1 MTPHDA
7 IDRACAEVGIVPPPS
22 YQEGRWT
29 KTDTLEGK
37 SGKGD
42 GRIIVDEG
50 RVTSWNWQTGE
61 KATVFMDEGRKPDRQ
76 QFARAAAQ
84 RRDEDRARAARAAA
98 IAQELVR
105 RAQLKPHGYLA
116 AKGFASERGLVLG
129 SDAVRE
135 IAGRYIVPDGARAA
149 LVIPAR
155 IGERISSAQLIWEGG
170 EKRFLAGGEMGGAC
184 HRLSKGTDTWL
195 CEGLATG
202 MSLRAALRGLGRS
215 DTVIIGFS
223 AYNLPVL
230 ARTIRGRCFI
240 AADHDKPM
248 EQFDGLGTGE
258 HCARQAGQ
266 PYVMPERLGDD
277 FNDVHQDS
285 GIFAVQRHLAD
296 LIRRGTM
303 QASGVAA

>member
-1 MTPHDA
+1 MDIQEA
-7 IDRACAEVGIVPPPS
+7 VSEACAVVGITVPRDNR
-22 YQEGRWT
+22 EGRWLYA
-29 KTDTLEGK
+29 DTLTGRNGK
-37 SGKGD
+37 ND
-42 GRIIVDEG
+42 GRVMIDG
-50 RVTSWNWQTGE
+50 DRVTARNMQTGE
-61 KATVFMDEGRKPDRQ
+61 NATVRLGALDPEVKRRFVERRVRDARDRQ
-76 QFARAAAQ
+76 RRTAEAAG
-84 RRDEDRARAARAAA
+84 

-105 RAQLKPHGYLA
+105 RARLAPHGYLA
-116 AKGFASERGLVLG
+116 AKGFASERGFVIAA
-129 SDAVRE
+129 DAVRE
-135 IAGRYIVPDGARAA
+135 IAGRYIVPDGARSA
-149 LVIPAR
+149 LVVPAR
-155 IGERISSAQLIWEGG
+155 IGERITSAQIIWEGG
-170 EKRFLAGGEMGGAC
+170 EKRFLAGGEMGGAH
-184 HRLSKGTDTWL
+184 HRLSRGTDTWL

-277 FNDVHQDS
+277 FNDVLLDQ
-285 GIFAVQRHLAD
+285 GIFAVQRSLTA
-296 LIRRGTM
+296 LIRSAPVGE
-303 QASGVAA
+303 SHAA